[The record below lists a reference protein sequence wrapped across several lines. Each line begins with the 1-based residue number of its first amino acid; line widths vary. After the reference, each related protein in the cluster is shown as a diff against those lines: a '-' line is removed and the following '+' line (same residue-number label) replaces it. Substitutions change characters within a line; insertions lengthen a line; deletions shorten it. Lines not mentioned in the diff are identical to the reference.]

1 MLEILADKSMEPDSS
16 DIMLQAFKVLDE
28 EDKGYL
34 TSEVMEH
41 LLTDKGTGFR
51 PKELEQFL
59 QVAKDPETGN
69 IYYEDYIALLTRGI

>member
-1 MLEILADKSMEPDSS
+1 VFKALDS
-16 DIMLQAFKVLDE
+16 

-34 TSEVMEH
+34 TSEVIET
-41 LLTDKGTGFR
+41 LLTTKGTGFR

-59 QVAKDPETGN
+59 LVAKDPDTGN